1 VSGSMG
7 GRPGHTVRIG
17 ITGPIGCGKSQVVR
31 WLSELG
37 VAVIDADAVTR
48 GVTAPG
54 QAAHDVVLRRF
65 GAAVAGP
72 DGTLDRAALGRLV
85 FSDPAKLRELESIVH
100 PAVRPR
106 ILDAL
111 DAAERNG
118 APAVA
123 VEAIKL
129 VEGGLATMCDEIWL
143 VTCDEASQRERLAE
157 RGMAADDADQR
168 IAAQAGLVE
177 RLRPSATRVLD
188 TDGPIAETRAR
199 VVAALAEA
207 LAAAR

>member
-1 VSGSMG
+1 MG